1 LLRYTLQRLLFLL
14 PVMLGISVMTF
25 FLIHIT
31 PGDPAVLIMKAQGVE
46 PTPESLEHLRQEMR
60 LDQPLYRQYIMWIE
74 DVARLDLGASY
85 TTGVPVT
92 EEFFSHTP
100 ASLELALAAISFII
114 LFSVPAG
121 IVAALFRRSTI
132 DHLSRIAALIG
143 ASMPSFWLGL
153 LLIYIFAVKLHILPV
168 TGRGSPSHL
177 VLPAVTLGFGLA
189 AVYARLLRAS
199 LLDVLGQE
207 YIKVARAKGLLEKWL
222 IGRHALKNALLPAL
236 TMFGISFG
244 NLLGTAC
251 IVETVFSWPGIGK
264 LAVDSIFNRD
274 YPMIQFYGLFM
285 AVVFVLANLAVDLSY
300 ALLDPRVQLERRS

>member
-1 LLRYTLQRLLFLL
+1 MLRYTLQRLLFLL